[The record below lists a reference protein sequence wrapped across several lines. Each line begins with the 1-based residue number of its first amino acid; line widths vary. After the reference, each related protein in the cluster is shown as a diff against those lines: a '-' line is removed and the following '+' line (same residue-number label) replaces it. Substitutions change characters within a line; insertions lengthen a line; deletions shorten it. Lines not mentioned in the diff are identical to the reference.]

1 MVRIVT
7 NTMLPLEEFL
17 NVNIRAQI
25 LHFLFVFIDI
35 IEISRVFYHFNR
47 RGSQRVISSHELS
60 VNRQIETKVI
70 NISEII
76 SHHHGRPKKIYN
88 KQTQH
93 IKNSTQGILLFS

>member
-25 LHFLFVFIDI
+25 LLFLFVFIDI

-47 RGSQRVISSHELS
+47 RGVRESFPHM
-60 VNRQIETKVI
+60 
-70 NISEII
+70 
-76 SHHHGRPKKIYN
+76 
-88 KQTQH
+88 
-93 IKNSTQGILLFS
+93 NSP